1 MSEKK
6 KSENVIDIS
15 RAKSFSNSSAK
26 AFSIMSAMQ
35 KVTKRGDTRTTKPS
49 QGRKY
54 PGPRELRGSM
64 PQMSLLDNDT
74 PQGSDR
80 TRLAETKLVE
90 EVLQDIGKIRDIYQ
104 RHDRTEVV
112 LALNNVIELI
122 RDEYK

>member
-6 KSENVIDIS
+6 KSENVVDIS

-26 AFSIMSAMQ
+26 AFSVMSKMQ
-35 KVTKRGDTRTTKPS
+35 KITKRGDTRTTEPS
-49 QGRKY
+49 QGRKH
-54 PGPRELRGSM
+54 PGPKELRGSV

-74 PQGSDR
+74 PQASDR
-80 TRLAETKLVE
+80 RRLAEVKLVE
-90 EVLQDIGKIRDIYQ
+90 EVLEDVGKIRDIYQ
-104 RHDRTEVV
+104 RHNRTEVV